1 MVDVEAHREEQRTL
15 YGAPLKEVLT
25 RCRSVLEVSQA
36 RLAALL
42 GISAPMLSQL
52 MSAQRIKIGNP
63 AAVQRLQVMLEA
75 VEAVERGALDVER
88 ALAQVAGAGTTD
100 VLTGTSRRVSV
111 KERAGEVQALFRRAA
126 SAGDHLAAAKAV
138 EADHPRI
145 AELLRVY
152 GAGSEDD
159 AVSHLS
165 GRQPS
170 D

>member
-1 MVDVEAHREEQRTL
+1 MVDVEAHREEQRAL
-15 YGAPLKEVLT
+15 YGAPLREVLT
-25 RCRSVLEVSQA
+25 RCGAALGVSQA

-75 VEAVERGALDVER
+75 VEAVERGSLDVES
-88 ALAQVAGAGTTD
+88 ALEQVAEAGAAD
-100 VLTGTSRRVSV
+100 VLTGSTRRVSV
-111 KERAGEVQALFRRAA
+111 KQRAGDVQALFRRAA
-126 SAGDHLAAAKAV
+126 SAGDHLAAAEAV
-138 EADHPRI
+138 ETDHPRI

-165 GRQPS
+165 GRQSS